1 MRSISLAIGGTAEG
15 RAQDGSAI
23 SHYISNA
30 FSFRTDG
37 KRKYEGKKKFRTETE
52 ISMNRREL
60 QQPTHL
66 IEEMKS
72 LWASPCAAGARLHP
86 FKCNVC

>member
-1 MRSISLAIGGTAEG
+1 MGGTEAEG
-15 RAQDGSAI
+15 RAKDASAI

-30 FSFRTDG
+30 FSFCTDG
-37 KRKYEGKKKFRTETE
+37 KRKYEEKKSFRVWRTETE

-60 QQPTHL
+60 QQPAHL

-72 LWASPCAAGARLHP
+72 LWASPCAAAARLYP